1 MAILEFVLHKN
12 SNINLGNNRRR
23 AKIALSLSLSQKII
37 ALLLSYAVV
46 YVIEAVY
53 MSLHFCFKL
62 PEMSFISVCETVMS
76 CSFRLV

>member
-1 MAILEFVLHKN
+1 MELSQSVLTLHPPLMAILEFVLHKN

-46 YVIEAVY
+46 
-53 MSLHFCFKL
+53 
-62 PEMSFISVCETVMS
+62 
-76 CSFRLV
+76 